1 MSKGTWERI
10 KDQGVKGLL
19 RLIVLICSLVLIGV
33 ISYDTFVYNNPFYQ
47 SEFAEKVQFW
57 VCIFFMVDLALEFIL
72 SKRKARY
79 ITTYLL
85 LFIACIP
92 YGTLLP
98 KLGITLPRDIGYFVS
113 FMPLIRSCYA
123 LAIVVGW
130 FAIQRGC
137 CKIRLLS
144 D

>member
-57 VCIFFMVDLALEFIL
+57 VCIFFMVDLALEFIQKLDISRLICSSL
-72 SKRKARY
+72 SPVFPMGHFY
-79 ITTYLL
+79 
-85 LFIACIP
+85 
-92 YGTLLP
+92 
-98 KLGITLPRDIGYFVS
+98 
-113 FMPLIRSCYA
+113 RS
-123 LAIVVGW
+123 
-130 FAIQRGC
+130 
-137 CKIRLLS
+137 
-144 D
+144 

>member
-98 KLGITLPRDIGYFVS
+98 KLGNLCTKG
-113 FMPLIRSCYA
+113 
-123 LAIVVGW
+123 G
-130 FAIQRGC
+130 
-137 CKIRLLS
+137 
-144 D
+144 

>member
-79 ITTYLL
+79 ITTYSGRTHQKLSNEPRYRSP
-85 LFIACIP
+85 FIGDLTR
-92 YGTLLP
+92 GT
-98 KLGITLPRDIGYFVS
+98 F
-113 FMPLIRSCYA
+113 
-123 LAIVVGW
+123 
-130 FAIQRGC
+130 
-137 CKIRLLS
+137 
-144 D
+144 